1 MAHSL
6 DEIPRSLGSWTSE
19 PRPTNTNRCLRLTA
33 AAGVGPV
40 REYRQKD
47 MNVLFANRFQ
57 GLVVLLAA
65 CAARGGPAA
74 EDWPS
79 QRLAMVESQ
88 IESRGV
94 SNRRVLEAMRT
105 VPRHLFVPESVRAM
119 AYADH
124 PLPIGE
130 GQTISQ
136 PYIVA
141 VMTELLD
148 PQPEDKILEIGT
160 GSGYQAAVLS
170 GLASHVHTIEILPS
184 LAQQAARTL
193 QANGYDNVTVITG
206 DGYRGLPDDAPFDGI
221 IVTAAPDEV
230 PEPLLD
236 QLEVGGRMVIPV
248 GTIEQELQVIERT
261 EKGFETR
268 RGLPVRFVPMTGE
281 PRRSRPNG
289 AVSIHTRGGQDFL
302 R

>member
-1 MAHSL
+1 
-6 DEIPRSLGSWTSE
+6 
-19 PRPTNTNRCLRLTA
+19 
-33 AAGVGPV
+33 
-40 REYRQKD
+40 
-47 MNVLFANRFQ
+47 MNVLLANALRAC
-57 GLVVLLAA
+57 VVVFWAA
-65 CAARGGPAA
+65 GAARNGPAG
-74 EDWPS
+74 EDWRS

-88 IESRGV
+88 IGSRGV
-94 SNRRVLEAMRT
+94 SNPRVLEAMRT

-148 PQPEDKILEIGT
+148 PQPEDRVLEVGT

-170 GLASHVHTIEILPS
+170 GLARRVYTIEILPS
-184 LAQQAARTL
+184 LAQRAEKTL

-206 DGYRGLPDDAPFDGI
+206 DGYRGLPDVAPFDGI

-230 PEPLLD
+230 PGPLLE
-236 QLEVGGRMVIPV
+236 QLAMGGRMVIPV
-248 GTIEQELQVIERT
+248 GTIDQELQVIERT
-261 EKGFETR
+261 EKGFETKSV
-268 RGLPVRFVPMTGE
+268 LPVRFVPMTGE
-281 PRRSRPNG
+281 TQKKPPKWSGLDSHASRSGLLVVAEASSESR
-289 AVSIHTRGGQDFL
+289 
-302 R
+302 